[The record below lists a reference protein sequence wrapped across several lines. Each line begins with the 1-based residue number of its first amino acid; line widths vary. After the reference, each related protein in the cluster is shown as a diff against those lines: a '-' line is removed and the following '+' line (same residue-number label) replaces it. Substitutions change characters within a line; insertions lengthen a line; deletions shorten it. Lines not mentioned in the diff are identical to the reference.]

1 LSHHRVRQ
9 GQIVDA
15 STVHCCYSFSMIQT
29 FEHGAIRELRLNRPP
44 VNAISAEL
52 IAALLQAVERAPRE
66 GERPRAFG
74 LAGHVLGWAR
84 CATAPQ
90 ARSAGNDCSLA

>member
-1 LSHHRVRQ
+1 
-9 GQIVDA
+9 
-15 STVHCCYSFSMIQT
+15 MIQT

-66 GERPRAFG
+66 GKRA
-74 LAGHVLGWAR
+74 LVLSGS
-84 CATAPQ
+84 PGMF
-90 ARSAGNDCSLA
+90 SAGLDFRRT